1 MATPSEARA
10 VKSLNKSSGGRFVE
24 LNTAEDFISIYEEIF
39 PLVQTLP
46 QIILQKDLIVS
57 SLLSRLKME
66 GRLSHEP
73 ILRLIAALSRDLLED
88 FIPFLRTIADSL
100 ECLLQ
105 SGADRDPEIIE
116 QIFTS
121 WSYIMMY
128 LQKYLIKDVGH
139 VLRITA
145 KLRYYPKDYVREFM
159 AESVSFLLRKTPV
172 QQLKKGITKLMG
184 EVVEEP
190 SELRKSGVGALLS
203 HVMRITSS
211 KLHSRAETL
220 IPLLVDESSSFD
232 HQSVEDPG
240 SGAVLEVLIL
250 AFQRLYAELDPVE
263 LTFIW
268 KCLCN
273 KITDC
278 VPNGKS
284 LHLSRLLT
292 LLISVVQND
301 YLGKIS
307 DYQTMV
313 ELVGLL
319 LTMKVVDPDSEII
332 DKILQLMLCIVD
344 GLSNY
349 KKMQALL
356 QVSSQWVP
364 VFDLRS
370 QSLLTFIEDL
380 LMRDPSILNIFGT
393 HILCAFNNL
402 IEVSAERVLNL
413 MMNFCEKLGGE
424 IPSFLDGKSREKL
437 SRIHIFFEET
447 LRYWFGQINEA
458 IEGNLSPILFQ
469 QNKLAVLWGI
479 IRCFSHFTDAKAHSS
494 LLMDLIITMDK
505 LMMVN
510 LVRYFYGFL
519 DVL

>member
-10 VKSLNKSSGGRFVE
+10 VKSLNKSSGGRRFVE

-139 VLRITA
+139 VLRCPVVILILKVEHTHQEA
-145 KLRYYPKDYVREFM
+145 LFM
-159 AESVSFLLRKTPV
+159 EHI
-172 QQLKKGITKLMG
+172 GITKLMG

-232 HQSVEDPG
+232 HQSVE
-240 SGAVLEVLIL
+240 
-250 AFQRLYAELDPVE
+250 
-263 LTFIW
+263 
-268 KCLCN
+268 
-273 KITDC
+273 
-278 VPNGKS
+278 
-284 LHLSRLLT
+284 
-292 LLISVVQND
+292 
-301 YLGKIS
+301 

-370 QSLLTFIEDL
+370 QRSSNE
-380 LMRDPSILNIFGT
+380 DPSILNIFGT

-494 LLMDLIITMDK
+494 LLMDLINTMDK
-505 LMMVN
+505 LMMVESSKI
-510 LVRYFYGFL
+510 FL
-519 DVL
+519 WLFGCPVT